1 MYTEANLVFDDDDY
15 NIVKIRRDKSCS
27 MAEVEFNGHSVL
39 LGNTWDF
46 HPRRYGHDLGGDFS
60 SPTALALRI
69 KDICAK
75 REDPF
80 CDIREFEAVW
90 DDVGCGFRPD
100 PAIITLMVCG
110 TCRCGGS
117 ALAVHIDGDGGG
129 LRLTESSIGIWNT
142 TGTIEPGD
150 IRYDE
155 AVRIMKWE
163 SEEGYEPRRDGH
175 KRYLDH
181 LPEIKD
187 IDELRREWLL
197 DYNAS
202 PLSRLDIEWSS
213 LQRLIQAGVGT
224 CGELTRHTQRSMVRD
239 LPGVGQATAMA
250 VARAF
255 GSKRLSWPTLREG
268 LETALPA

>member
-1 MYTEANLVFDDDDY
+1 MYTEANDDY

-46 HPRRYGHDLGGDFS
+46 HPRCYGHDLGGDFS

-75 REDPF
+75 RENPF

-90 DDVGCGFRPD
+90 DDVKCGFKPD
-100 PAIITLMVCG
+100 PAVITLMVCG

-117 ALAVHIDGDGGG
+117 ALAVHIEGDAGG
-129 LRLTESSIGIWNT
+129 LRLTESGIGVWNT
-142 TGTIEPGD
+142 ADTIEPGD
-150 IRYDE
+150 TRYDE